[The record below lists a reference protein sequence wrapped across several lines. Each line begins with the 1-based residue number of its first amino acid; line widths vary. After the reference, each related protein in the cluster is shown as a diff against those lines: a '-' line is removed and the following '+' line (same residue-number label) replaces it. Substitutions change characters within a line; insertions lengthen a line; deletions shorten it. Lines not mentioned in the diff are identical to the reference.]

1 MACPRKEAPMSSTF
15 TDKLGIIGRTG
26 DQVIVPICND
36 DGLPEL
42 AIAEVV
48 EIVIREPNPFASEAS
63 VRTRVGDAESCVY
76 EPDEIVLVAVTGHG
90 SGDKDE

>member
-1 MACPRKEAPMSSTF
+1 MNTTF

-26 DQVIVPICND
+26 DQVIVPICDD
-36 DGLPEL
+36 DGSPEL

-48 EIVIREPNPFASEAS
+48 EIVVREPNPFASEVS

-76 EPDEIVLVAVTGHG
+76 EPDEIVLVAVTGHD
-90 SGDKDE
+90 SGDKPEQGPRTAS